1 MIILKGNPIGNNEK
15 NIHKIMKDF
24 NLENDYEYD
33 VQEKI
38 LTILKAMSVQDFIY
52 LKKAIRE
59 SYVLIR
65 DLRICAYGKKDK

>member
-33 VQEKI
+33 VQERI
-38 LTILKAMSVQDFIY
+38 LTILKAMSVQDFLL
-52 LKKAIRE
+52 LKKAIKY
-59 SYVLIR
+59 SDVLID
-65 DLRICAYGKKDK
+65 DLRIYAYGKREE